1 MSVEDQPRVARS
13 NTLTQST
20 CLVRRHPASAAAFG
34 STPDAGIP
42 GAAILRAGMPS
53 ATTRQA
59 APNAT
64 VNRNSTQLD
73 GSFGFVITAGTH
85 TRSANTLS
93 SAPSAAADRRG
104 YTENRTPSPARN

>member
-1 MSVEDQPRVARS
+1 
-13 NTLTQST
+13 
-20 CLVRRHPASAAAFG
+20 
-34 STPDAGIP
+34 
-42 GAAILRAGMPS
+42 MPS

-64 VNRNSTQLD
+64 VNRNSPQLD

-93 SAPSAAADRRG
+93 SAPSTAADRRG
-104 YTENRTPSPARN
+104 YTENSTPRPARNCATPIASAQNFGNGRSEEHTSELQSPVHLVCRL